1 MSKPPSE
8 LDRAINLMAEALH
21 LLDDVGLDVPAG
33 HLKLALDMAR
43 KVSSEDEEPEADILV
58 MDPRA
63 VRALGGAFAVIGTVL
78 ARSNIVPMR
87 ELADILAIYAA
98 TTSESDPPQG
108 LLIACWA
115 GILKEAADYS
125 EKA

>member
-1 MSKPPSE
+1 M
-8 LDRAINLMAEALH
+8 
-21 LLDDVGLDVPAG
+21 LDDAGHDIPAG
-33 HLKLALDMAR
+33 HLKLALDMAE
-43 KVSSEDEEPEADILV
+43 KALAEDHEPEAMAETDILV